1 MGKLKQ
7 IEINPQTKVKQE
19 KLKVFLDLDST
30 LIFSEDKDNYDE
42 KKYLTKQSL
51 FKYKDMDKEYRV
63 FERPHLD
70 KFLDYVFENFDVSVW
85 TAASKDY
92 ALFIIK
98 YMLLK
103 KPGRKLD
110 YILFSYHCDYSDKYK
125 KGTKDLEMLWDFYKI
140 KDYNK
145 DNVKIIDDYDEV
157 YHTQPNNCIR
167 IKPFEFRKKYSEY
180 DNELIKIMEKLEKWK
195 KSKK

>member
-1 MGKLKQ
+1 
-7 IEINPQTKVKQE
+7 
-19 KLKVFLDLDST
+19 
-30 LIFSEDKDNYDE
+30 
-42 KKYLTKQSL
+42 
-51 FKYKDMDKEYRV
+51 
-63 FERPHLD
+63 
-70 KFLDYVFENFDVSVW
+70 
-85 TAASKDY
+85 
-92 ALFIIK
+92 
-98 YMLLK
+98 MLLK
-103 KPGRKLD
+103 KPSRKLD

-180 DNELIKIMEKLEKWK
+180 DNELIKIIEKLEKWK

>member
-1 MGKLKQ
+1 MTKLK
-7 IEINPQTKVKQE
+7 
-19 KLKVFLDLDST
+19 LFLDLDST
-30 LIFSEDKDNYDE
+30 LIYSEDLVDYD
-42 KKYLTKQSL
+42 KKKNSKKQAL

-92 ALFIIK
+92 AIFIIK
-98 YMLLK
+98 HILLK
-103 KPGRKLD
+103 KPNRKLN
-110 YILFSYHCDYSDKYK
+110 YILFSYHCDYSDKHK

-145 DNVKIIDDYDEV
+145 DNTRIIDDYDEV
-157 YHTQPNNCIR
+157 YHTQPKNCFR
-167 IKPFEFRKKYSEY
+167 IKPFVFSEY
-180 DNELIKIMEKLEKWK
+180 DNELIKMIEKLKKWK
-195 KSKK
+195 KSQM

>member
-1 MGKLKQ
+1 MSTDNKLK
-7 IEINPQTKVKQE
+7 
-19 KLKVFLDLDST
+19 LFLDLDST
-30 LIFSEDKDNYDE
+30 LIFSEDLPGYD
-42 KKYLTKQSL
+42 KKNYLTKQTL

-98 YMLLK
+98 HMLLK
-103 KPGRKLD
+103 KPNRKLD
-110 YILFSYHCDYSDKYK
+110 YILFSYHCDYSDKHK

-140 KDYNK
+140 KGYNK
-145 DNVKIIDDYDEV
+145 NNTRIIDDYHEV
-157 YHTQPNNCIR
+157 YETQPKNCFR
-167 IKPFEFRKKYSEY
+167 IKPFVFSKKYSEY
-180 DNELIKIMEKLEKWK
+180 DNELIKMIEKLKKWK
-195 KSKK
+195 KTQS